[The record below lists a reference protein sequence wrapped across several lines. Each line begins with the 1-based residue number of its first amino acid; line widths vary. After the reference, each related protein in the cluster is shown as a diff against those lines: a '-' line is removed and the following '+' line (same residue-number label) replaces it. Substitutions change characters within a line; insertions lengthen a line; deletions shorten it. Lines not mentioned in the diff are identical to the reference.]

1 MLGVLLL
8 SPLAFAAAP
17 TLVEVRPV
25 RFEQAHLF
33 QWASPARTVREGV
46 VLVLGVDPEEA
57 RPRQGPHPV
66 LYVGETPAE
75 RLSWSS
81 TAPYLVVFVP
91 GPVDLATT
99 PVYWGDERL
108 PEQVD
113 AAHGREQRQEAEAGG
128 ARPFA
133 SGELAAR
140 SEAPLTVTDSAGLY
154 EAVAPIVQ
162 GYAPLPM
169 P

>member
-1 MLGVLLL
+1 MIVLLFAG
-8 SPLAFAAAP
+8 LALAAAP
-17 TLVEVRPV
+17 TLVEARPV
-25 RFEQAHLF
+25 RLQQAHLF
-33 QWASPARTVREGV
+33 QWSASSRPVQEGV
-46 VLVLGVDPEEA
+46 VLVLGVDPAEA

-81 TAPYLVVFVP
+81 TAPYLVVFAP
-91 GPVDLATT
+91 GPVDLSTT

-113 AAHGREQRQEAEAGG
+113 AAHGRAQLAAAEARG
-128 ARPFA
+128 ATPFA
-133 SGELAAR
+133 AEALSAR
-140 SEAPLTVTDSAGLY
+140 TGAPLQVADSAAFV
-154 EAVAPIVQ
+154 EAVAPIVEKW
-162 GYAPLPM
+162 APLPA